1 MNHIN
6 DIIKNRRSIFPKM
19 YTGQPVSDDIIKQ
32 LLENANWAP
41 NHRHTEPWRFKVY
54 TGEALARLGDKLA
67 EVYQRYT
74 PTENFQQKKYEKT
87 AKKPRLCSHVIAI
100 CMQRDPKES
109 LPEWEEMCAVACAV
123 QNMWLTTASYNVG
136 AYWSSPG
143 TIKREEMRE
152 FLGLK
157 ADEKCMGFFYIGHYD
172 GEMPMSKRQPIEDKT
187 EWVRK

>member
-1 MNHIN
+1 MHIN

-19 YTGQPVSDDIIKQ
+19 YTGQPVSDDIIRQ

-54 TGEALARLGDKLA
+54 TGDALARLGDKLA
-67 EVYQRYT
+67 ALYKRYT
-74 PTENFQQKKYEKT
+74 PAENFQQKKYKKI
-87 AKKPRLCSHVIAI
+87 AQKPRQSSHMIVI

-123 QNMWLTTASYNVG
+123 QNMWLTVASYEVG
-136 AYWSSPG
+136 GYWSSPKL
-143 TIKREEMRE
+143 IQKEEMRD

-157 ADEKCMGFFYIGHYD
+157 SDEKCLGFFYIGHYD
-172 GEMPMSKRQPIEDKT
+172 GAIPTSKRQPIEKKT
-187 EWVRK
+187 EWIRE

>member
-6 DIIKNRRSIFPKM
+6 DIIKNRRSVFPNM

-54 TGEALARLGDKLA
+54 KGEALARLGDKLA
-67 EVYQRYT
+67 ELYQRYT
-74 PTENFQQKKYEKT
+74 PTEKFQERKYKKI
-87 AKKPRLCSHVIAI
+87 AKKPRQSSHMIVI
-100 CMQRDPKES
+100 CMQRDPQES

-123 QNMWLTTASYNVG
+123 QNIWLTAASYTVG
-136 AYWSSPG
+136 GYWSSPG
-143 TIKREEMRE
+143 LIEREELRE

-157 ADEKCMGFFYIGHYD
+157 PDEKCMGFFYVGHYD
-172 GEMPMSKRQPIEDKT
+172 GAMPMSKRQPIEDKT
-187 EWVRK
+187 EWVR